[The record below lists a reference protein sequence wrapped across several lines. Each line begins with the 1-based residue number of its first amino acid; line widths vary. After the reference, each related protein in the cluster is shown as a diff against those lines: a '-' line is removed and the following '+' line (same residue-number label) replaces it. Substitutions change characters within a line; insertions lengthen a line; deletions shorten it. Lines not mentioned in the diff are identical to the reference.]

1 MNKVLASVLLFLFFV
16 GERGLVKAQ
25 TDEQT
30 SDRPKIGLVLSGGG
44 AKGVAHVG
52 IIRNLEKAG
61 VRPDYVVGTSM
72 GAVVGG
78 LYALGYSADELEE
91 IILGID
97 WDLVISNRVSFEA
110 IAFEEKEYYNRYL
123 VELPVE
129 NSKIKFNSGL
139 IEGQSLSD
147 VLQYFTW
154 PASNYESFDDFPIAF
169 RCVATDVSNG
179 QPVIWSDGYLHDAL
193 RSSIAIPTI
202 FSAFEQDSTVLV
214 DGGVVDNYPVDVAR
228 DMGAEIVIGVN
239 LGDEDFI
246 NANELG
252 GFGGILMQLAMA
264 SSLSKTKASIEDTDI
279 YIKPELAD
287 YSTGS
292 FSAYKEILALGEIA
306 GQKAYPEFKALA
318 DSLGID
324 DPPYSLGF
332 DALPLKIS
340 GIEVTGNKIFTSD
353 LILSK
358 LDLDVGEVVTRN
370 ELKLA
375 VQQIF
380 GINGF
385 SKVDYSLRKNPSG
398 DFNLNLRV
406 KEKSANL
413 LNVAFH
419 YDNQFSAGILLNY
432 TLRDWLGSSSRTVIV
447 GNISENPKL
456 RFDYYKY
463 TGESKNFA
471 FNFRANA
478 LRQQLPRYEKGDQT
492 DVLIDRNTRF
502 EAQMIST
509 SSLKQ
514 SFLFGAVF
522 ESSKSRFRFNS
533 EFPDDIKNGVQNFT
547 ALRLRYYRNSQNDRN
562 YPTRGAESLIETNF
576 HLNNFL
582 KLNLANG
589 VDTVFIGDLGEA
601 GIGIPADL
609 LGEVI
614 KELTPGTYLTL
625 LAKYSKFFPISSK
638 VQFRPEIAGALTIS
652 NESEGKIFNDFFV
665 GGYQNVRFTDTRFW
679 GLNYAEVTSPNFLK
693 ASMDIQV
700 IPIKKI
706 YLRAGINWLGFGQVQ
721 PIGDMDNLTN
731 IFSRDTYLGYGA
743 DVSYQ
748 SLLGPISMG
757 ISSNSKDRE
766 IRTYLSIGFSFNYSD
781 R

>member
-1 MNKVLASVLLFLFFV
+1 MCKTLASVFSLLFFL
-16 GERGLVKAQ
+16 GLGNSVKAQ
-25 TDEQT
+25 SAGQN

-61 VRPDYVVGTSM
+61 IRPDYVVGTSM

-97 WDLVISNRVSFEA
+97 WDLVISNRVSFET

-123 VELPVE
+123 VELPVKD
-129 NSKIKFNSGL
+129 NKIKFSSGL

-147 VLQYFTW
+147 VLQYYTW
-154 PASNYESFDDFPIAF
+154 SASNYESFDDFPIAF

-179 QPVIWSDGYLHDAL
+179 QPVIWREGYLHDAL

-202 FSAFEQDSTVLV
+202 FSAFELDSTVLV

-228 DMGAEIVIGVN
+228 EMGADIVIGVN
-239 LGDEDFI
+239 LGDEDFVI
-246 NANELG
+246 ANELE
-252 GFGGILMQLAMA
+252 GFGGILMQLAMS
-264 SSLSKTKASIEDTDI
+264 SSLSKTKTSIEDTDI

-292 FSAYKEILALGEIA
+292 FSAYKEILALGDLA
-306 GQKAYPEFKALA
+306 GEKAYPEFKALA
-318 DSLGID
+318 DSLGLD

-332 DALPLKIS
+332 DLLPIKIA
-340 GIEVTGNKIFTSD
+340 GIKVTGNNIFTSD

-358 LDLDVGEVVTRN
+358 LDLDVGELVTRD

-385 SKVDYSLRKNPSG
+385 SKVDYSLKKLPSG
-398 DFNLNLRV
+398 DFNLNIRV
-406 KEKSANL
+406 KEKYANL
-413 LNVAFH
+413 LNAAFH

-432 TLRDWLGSSSRTVIV
+432 TLRDWLGKSSRTVIIA
-447 GNISENPKL
+447 NISQNPKL
-456 RFDYYKY
+456 RLDYYKY

-471 FNFRANA
+471 FNFRANS
-478 LRQQLPRYEKGDQT
+478 LRQELPSYDNGNQT
-492 DVLIDRNTRF
+492 DVIIDRNTRL

-522 ESSKSRFRFNS
+522 ESSKSKFRFNS

-547 ALRLRYYRNSQNDRN
+547 ALRFRYYRNSQNDRN
-562 YPTRGAESLIETNF
+562 FPTRGAESLVETNF
-576 HLNNFL
+576 HINNFL
-582 KLNLANG
+582 KLNLADG
-589 VDTVFIGDLGEA
+589 VDTVFLGELGSV

-609 LGEVI
+609 LGEFI
-614 KELTPGTYLTL
+614 KELTPDSYLTL
-625 LAKYSKFFPISSK
+625 LAKYSKFLPLSSK
-638 VQFRPEIAGALTIS
+638 VQFRPEIAGAITIS
-652 NESEGKIFNDFFV
+652 NESEAKIYNDFFV

-693 ASMDIQV
+693 ASLDIQV

-706 YLRAGINWLGFGQVQ
+706 YLRGGLNWLGFGPVQ
-721 PIGDMDNLTN
+721 PIGDMDGLTN
-731 IFSRDTYLGYGA
+731 FFNNETYLGYGA

-757 ISSNSKDRE
+757 ISSNSKDKQ